1 MTITATSSPPDEPV
15 TDKVLR
21 RAVDRGQQ
29 GRQPEL
35 RASSV
40 QYLDDSQSLRFGFS
54 DLSAVVLPINHWP
67 ELANLSRT
75 ERHQLVLGM
84 AGSALCL
91 DAHDLHVSIAGLV
104 AASAPL
110 MEMATALVVSRNGS
124 RSSARKSVAGHE
136 NVQKGG
142 RPRKALAAG

>member
-1 MTITATSSPPDEPV
+1 
-15 TDKVLR
+15 
-21 RAVDRGQQ
+21 
-29 GRQPEL
+29 
-35 RASSV
+35 
-40 QYLDDSQSLRFGFS
+40 
-54 DLSAVVLPINHWP
+54 
-67 ELANLSRT
+67 
-75 ERHQLVLGM
+75 M

-124 RSSARKSVAGHE
+124 RSSASKTVAARE

-142 RPRKALAAG
+142 RP